1 MSSASVRQ
9 RQIKRTPFDSGLTQL
24 YHPRAMGQRDGGS
37 RFGISNLRFWFG
49 FPSAVAL
56 CCAIACGIASG
67 CDRSPAGNPPATR
80 ATTSP
85 AIVTVASLS
94 PAATDILI
102 GLGAADQLVAVSNFD
117 PARQETKNLPRVGDY
132 QTTDWERLASV
143 HPRVMVTQ
151 FGPGRTP
158 PGLRAKAD
166 SLHIRLVNVSITRLD
181 DIFGAIKDLADAIDQ
196 PARGEQDV
204 HELRARLDAIAST
217 STGRKIRAL
226 IVLDSQAHS
235 VAGRANYLD
244 DLLTIAGGENVIPPG
259 ESAYPQIDREMLIKL
274 DPEVIFQL
282 LPDSSAQVLQ
292 SANQMWQGLSA
303 LQAVRNKQV
312 HIITKTWALSP
323 SQHVADLA
331 QLFADAMA
339 RSRN

>member
-143 HPRVMVTQ
+143 HPQVMVTQ

-181 DIFGAIKDLADAIDQ
+181 DIFGAIKDLADAI
-196 PARGEQDV
+196 
-204 HELRARLDAIAST
+204 AST

-244 DLLTIAGGENVIPPG
+244 DLLTIAGGQNVIPPG

-312 HIITKTWALSP
+312 HIITKTWELSP